1 MPRIAIAKPP
11 CSMPLSSSRKAF
23 ERQSLSSI
31 KRVAIGL
38 LQPGLRANLVEPLDL
53 VGKRLR
59 EAGKTCERGP
69 FFCLPQGRA
78 QQCLAALEVDAD
90 GGDLDDGA
98 RRLAAHGVAR
108 Q

>member
-11 CSMPLSSSRKAF
+11 CSTPLSSSRKAF
-23 ERQSLSSI
+23 ERQSLSCSI
-31 KRVAIGL
+31 ERVAIGL

-53 VGKRLR
+53 FGQRLR

-78 QQCLAALEVDAD
+78 QQRLAALEVDAH
-90 GGDLDDGA
+90 GAAAPVRIGCRRA
-98 RRLAAHGVAR
+98 RR
-108 Q
+108 